1 MYGSATPSLY
11 LNNKRCVL
19 EEIICRNIYK
29 FIMVFE
35 GGFKNVAQ
43 QPIVKLL
50 RPLSQTHV
58 TSFTLIN
65 FNNVILPLQRQAII
79 VGLQAC
85 ANNFSL
91 GICVLLLL
99 LLFYMKRAVGYC
111 KNTNTTHMPLQP
123 IKNRIRRTMF
133 YNLLLSNRLIIIGY
147 NQDLIQ

>member
-65 FNNVILPLQRQAII
+65 FNNVILPLQRQAI
-79 VGLQAC
+79 
-85 ANNFSL
+85 SRPL
-91 GICVLLLL
+91 G
-99 LLFYMKRAVGYC
+99 MC
-111 KNTNTTHMPLQP
+111 KQFQFRYLC
-123 IKNRIRRTMF
+123 
-133 YNLLLSNRLIIIGY
+133 IIIIIIILHEKGCRLLQKYKY
-147 NQDLIQ
+147 NTHASIAYKKQNQKNNVL